1 MTMYRP
7 MGLYWGGG
15 GIEGGVSKEGPI
27 LHVRL

>member
-15 GIEGGVSKEGPI
+15 IEGGVSKEGLI